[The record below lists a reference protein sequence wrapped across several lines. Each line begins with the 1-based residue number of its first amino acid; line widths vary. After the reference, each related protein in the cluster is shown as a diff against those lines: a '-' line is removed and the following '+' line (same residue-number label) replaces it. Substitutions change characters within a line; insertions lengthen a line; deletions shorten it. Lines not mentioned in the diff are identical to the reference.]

1 MEMYADY
8 LEEFSVKHMFHNDKG
23 FAIYEIT
30 LADCYIS
37 EIYVK
42 PEFRD
47 CKVAKEL
54 QAEVTKIALAK
65 GCTRLLGSVIPS
77 VNQSSMSMAMLL
89 KDGFKIDSASTNFI
103 VLYKDIQ
110 GDK

>member
-1 MEMYADY
+1 MSEMYADY
-8 LEEFSVKHMFHNDKG
+8 LKEFSVKHMFYNDKG
-23 FAIYEIT
+23 FAIYEINDQ
-30 LADCYIS
+30 DCYIQ

-54 QAEVTKIALAK
+54 QAEVTKIAQEK

-77 VNQSSMSMAMLL
+77 IKQASTNLSMLL
-89 KDGFKIDSASTNFI
+89 KDGFKLDSSSVNFI
-103 VLYKDIQ
+103 VVSKDI
-110 GDK
+110 GVK